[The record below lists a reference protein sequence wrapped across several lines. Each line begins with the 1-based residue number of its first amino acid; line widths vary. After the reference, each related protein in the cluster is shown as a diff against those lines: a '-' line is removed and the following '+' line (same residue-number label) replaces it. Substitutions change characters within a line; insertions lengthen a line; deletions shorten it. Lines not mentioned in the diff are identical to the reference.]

1 ALSAVRRG
9 ADISEFTDEFVSS
22 TAVQAV
28 MAIVDTIFDPQIEAR
43 GFDRMRSVVEVDATN
58 GRTFTEASDERYRG
72 GPEKPFTRT
81 DLHEKF
87 TDCASLVLPPDR
99 IRRALELIESVET
112 LKSIREL
119 AQAVQA

>member
-1 ALSAVRRG
+1 MDRGLFDELLLSRWNCVSAAASQSLAIDYGDRYEIRLPVAKVDPNALEVEA
-9 ADISEFTDEFVSS
+9 TD
-22 TAVQAV
+22 
-28 MAIVDTIFDPQIEAR
+28 
-43 GFDRMRSVVEVDATN
+43 

-112 LKSIREL
+112 LQSIREL
-119 AQAVQA
+119 TQAMEA

>member
-1 ALSAVRRG
+1 L
-9 ADISEFTDEFVSS
+9 
-22 TAVQAV
+22 
-28 MAIVDTIFDPQIEAR
+28 MARVDTIFDPQIEAR
-43 GFDRMRSVVEVDATN
+43 GFDRMRSVVEVESTD

-119 AQAVQA
+119 TQAMEA

>member
-1 ALSAVRRG
+1 
-9 ADISEFTDEFVSS
+9 
-22 TAVQAV
+22 
-28 MAIVDTIFDPQIEAR
+28 MARVDTIFDPQIEAR
-43 GFDRMRSVVEVDATN
+43 GFDRMRSVVEVEATN

-87 TDCASLVLPPDR
+87 TDCARLVLPPDR